1 MGLDIYLRKT
11 RRDSDELAYFRKV
24 NFLVN
29 YFFGEDYTDG
39 DNCRP
44 LTIYKEQCE
53 DLIERCKTVLEK
65 RNEETSLELLPPI
78 GGFFFGNTNIDDY
91 YYKDVEEV
99 KTQFEDFVLPQFDGL
114 ADNEVIE
121 FTCWW

>member
-65 RNEETSLELLPPI
+65 KNEETSLELLPPI
-78 GGFFFGNTNIDDY
+78 GGFFFGNTAIDDY

-99 KTQFEDFVLPQFDGL
+99 KTQFEDFVLPQFDEL

>member
-39 DNCRP
+39 DNFRP

-65 RNEETSLELLPPI
+65 RDEETSLELLPPI
-78 GGFFFGNTNIDDY
+78 CGFFFGSTDIDDY
-91 YYKDVEEV
+91 YYRDVEEV
-99 KTQFEDFVLPQFDGL
+99 KTQFEDFVLPQFDKL

>member
-65 RNEETSLELLPPI
+65 RDEETSLELLPPI
-78 GGFFFGNTNIDDY
+78 CGFFFGSTDIDDY
-91 YYKDVEEV
+91 YYRDVEEV
-99 KTQFEDFVLPQFDGL
+99 KTQFEDFVLPQFDKL